1 MICLF
6 ILFTITITLTNASYS
21 LNITPD
27 TYFSGSNKQG
37 NTKGDKGEG
46 HFLLQ
51 DQKYAS
57 FSLPQLVMQSV
68 MTLIDFLYYTIAA
81 NQFLSRLFVPVPV
94 LKHRR
99 STWLIV
105 TGDYTHYIT
114 CNMPSSARQNN
125 ILILQDGS
133 KNSLKYLFAS
143 FLT

>member
-1 MICLF
+1 M
-6 ILFTITITLTNASYS
+6 
-21 LNITPD
+21 
-27 TYFSGSNKQG
+27 
-37 NTKGDKGEG
+37 
-46 HFLLQ
+46 LQ

-114 CNMPSSARQNN
+114 CNIPSSARQNN
-125 ILILQDGS
+125 ILILRDGS
-133 KNSLKYLFAS
+133 KNSSKVFICKFFNINNKYLFINANAHKQNCKNS
-143 FLT
+143 YEFY